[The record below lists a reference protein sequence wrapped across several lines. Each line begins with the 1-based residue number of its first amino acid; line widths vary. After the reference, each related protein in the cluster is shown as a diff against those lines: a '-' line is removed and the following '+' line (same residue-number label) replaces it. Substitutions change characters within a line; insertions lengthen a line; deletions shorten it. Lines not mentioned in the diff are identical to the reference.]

1 MGKKRIKRKKKRS
14 QDPYGLPVIR
24 THVGGADLGS
34 RFHTVC
40 IPTGPDRHQTV
51 RSFGTTTPQL
61 KELVD
66 WLRGEEIESLA
77 MESTSVYWIPLY
89 EMLERSGIEAVL
101 ANARHVRN
109 VPGCKTDPRDSRWLQ
124 LLHSVGL
131 LKGSFRP
138 GPEICQWRALT
149 RQSAKLVEAR
159 TRAVQWMQKALDQMN
174 IAVHRAVSDL
184 TGVTGLSIIRAI
196 VAGER
201 DPLVLAR
208 FRDKRCKKKE
218 EEIAEHLQGTWYEE
232 HLFNLERALEDFD
245 HYEKQ
250 IAQYEVEI
258 QCVIEKI
265 IPDERK
271 KETAPDHPKAD
282 KQKAMIRHG
291 EESLRQQLWRFS
303 GVDLTRID
311 GIRASSAQT
320 IFSEVGLDLSSFPNE
335 DHFVSW
341 LRICPP
347 SHMSAGKRVK
357 KPNSTGSSRLSA
369 VLRMAAL
376 SVRHADCALGARY
389 RRIARR
395 KSAKT
400 AVLEVARTIAKL
412 VFRML
417 CYGQDYVDEGVKAY
431 ENRFHQRRLKGLIS
445 TAEQMGYVLVPKE
458 NAA

>member
-1 MGKKRIKRKKKRS
+1 MGKKTTKGKKKSVR
-14 QDPYGLPVIR
+14 DPYGLPVIR
-24 THVGGADLGS
+24 THVGAADLGS
-34 RFHTVC
+34 RFHMVC
-40 IPTGPDRHQTV
+40 IPTGEDRQQTL

-61 KELVD
+61 QKLVD
-66 WLRGEEIESLA
+66 WLNSEKIESLA
-77 MESTSVYWIPLY
+77 MESTYLYWIPLY
-89 EMLERSGIEAVL
+89 EMLERAGIEAVL
-101 ANARHVRN
+101 VNARHVRN
-109 VPGCKTDPRDSRWLQ
+109 VPGCKTDPKDSRWLQ

-149 RQSAKLVEAR
+149 RQSGKLVEAR
-159 TRAVQWMQKALDQMN
+159 TRAVQWMQKSLDQMN
-174 IAVHRAVSDL
+174 IAVHRAVTDL

-208 FRDKRCKKKE
+208 LRDKRCRKSE
-218 EEIAEHLQGTWYEE
+218 AEIAEYLQGTWFEE

-245 HYEKQ
+245 HYERQ
-250 IAQYEVEI
+250 IVRYEVEI
-258 QCVIEKI
+258 QRVIEKI
-265 IPDERK
+265 TPDER
-271 KETAPDHPKAD
+271 EDQTAPQHPKAD
-282 KQKAMIRHG
+282 KQKAMKRRG
-291 EESLRQQLWRFS
+291 EECLRQLLWRFS

-311 GIRASSAQT
+311 GIRASAAQT
-320 IFSEVGLDLSSFPNE
+320 ILSELGLDLSSFPNE

-347 SHMSAGKRVK
+347 SHTSAGKRVK
-357 KPNSTGSSRLSA
+357 KPNGNGSSRLSA
-369 VLRMAAL
+369 VFRMAAL
-376 SVRHADCALGARY
+376 SVRHADCSLGARY
-389 RRIARR
+389 RRMARR

-400 AVLEVARTIAKL
+400 AVLEGARTIAKL

-417 CYGQDYVDEGVKAY
+417 RYGQDYVDEGVTAY
-431 ENRFHQRRLKGLIS
+431 ENRFQQRRLKGLIN